1 MSNDFKKGFFTGA
14 GGILGVLSLPV
25 AGLLLF
31 GAYRVLDMPVRRL
44 IRSEEMDKY
53 YDCVEKMMVRFGER
67 NEAFNKSIEAFNKGL
82 EDNVEI
88 PPKIE
93 CEKPTRKWKWQPKD
107 N

>member
-1 MSNDFKKGFFTGA
+1 MDNDFKKGFSKGLGLTS
-14 GGILGVLSLPV
+14 GVLAIPV

-44 IRSEEMDKY
+44 LRSEEMDKY
-53 YDCVEKMMVRFGER
+53 YDCAEKMMVRFDERSKAFDKSFKGE
-67 NEAFNKSIEAFNKGL
+67 E
-82 EDNVEI
+82 VEI
-88 PPKIE
+88 PPKII